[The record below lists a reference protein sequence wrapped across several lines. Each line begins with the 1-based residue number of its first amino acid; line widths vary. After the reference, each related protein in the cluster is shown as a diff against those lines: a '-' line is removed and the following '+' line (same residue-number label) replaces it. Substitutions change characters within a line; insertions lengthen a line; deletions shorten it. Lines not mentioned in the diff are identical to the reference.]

1 MIVLQ
6 VMLRLLGTH
15 LGRSAIYTMCILIQE
30 RWAYKLWGMFLFIS
44 VNSAGWLHSL
54 LLIGGGSWPL
64 LLAANSGG
72 WPYSL
77 NSPSGSRSSGQ
88 DALLLRGAVFYV
100 SMSMWGVRRVESLD
114 LTFASVLPS
123 IKQVGVSS

>member
-15 LGRSAIYTMCILIQE
+15 LGRSAIYTMCILIQD
-30 RWAYKLWGMFLFIS
+30 RWADKLWGMFLFIS

-77 NSPSGSRSSGQ
+77 NFPSGSRSSGQ